1 VSYTAGEVDYLLHR
15 LGWSWQAPA
24 AVDALPSQPLYWGR
38 QASHKSLPASAATLC
53 DDGAARA
60 VWDSASRFR
69 KGAPPEDCFPAP

>member
-38 QASHKSLPASAATLC
+38 QASHKSLPASAATL
-53 DDGAARA
+53 
-60 VWDSASRFR
+60 
-69 KGAPPEDCFPAP
+69 